1 MRRHARGED
10 RESFGAKRRRGWG
23 MDLYRNRSEGWLG
36 GVCSG
41 LADHWGVATWM
52 VRLAAIALLL
62 LTGSLAF
69 WGYIVA
75 WVVLSPRPSRW
86 DGDSGAVEVEDEMEY
101 DEDRQTYR
109 KRTVFHYPDAPADRV
124 RKAQRRLDEAL
135 ARVESMERY
144 VTSRRYDLNREF
156 AKL

>member
-1 MRRHARGED
+1 MRRDTRGQG
-10 RESFGAKRRRGWG
+10 RESFGAKLRRGWG
-23 MDLYRNRSEGWLG
+23 MDLYRNRSEGWIG

-69 WGYIVA
+69 WGYVVA

-86 DGDSGAVEVEDEMEY
+86 EGEAAEVEVEMEY

-109 KRTVFHYPDAPADRV
+109 KRTVFHYPDAPTDRL
-124 RKAQRRLDEAL
+124 RKARRRLDEAL
-135 ARVESMERY
+135 GRVESMERY

-156 AKL
+156 SKL

>member
-1 MRRHARGED
+1 MRRDARGQG
-10 RESFGAKRRRGWG
+10 RESFGAKRKRGWG
-23 MDLYRNRSEGWLG
+23 MDLYRNRSEGWIG

-69 WGYIVA
+69 WGYVVA

-86 DGDSGAVEVEDEMEY
+86 EGESAEVEVEMEY

-109 KRTVFHYPDAPADRV
+109 KRTVFHYPDAPTDRL
-124 RKAQRRLDEAL
+124 RKARRRLDEAL
-135 ARVESMERY
+135 GRVESMERY

-156 AKL
+156 SRL

>member
-1 MRRHARGED
+1 MRRDTRGQG

-23 MDLYRNRSEGWLG
+23 MDLYRNRSDGWIG

-69 WGYIVA
+69 WGYVVA

-86 DGDSGAVEVEDEMEY
+86 EGEAAEVEVEMEY

-109 KRTVFHYPDAPADRV
+109 KRTVFHYPDAPTDRL
-124 RKAQRRLDEAL
+124 RKARRRLDEAL
-135 ARVESMERY
+135 GRVESMERY

-156 AKL
+156 SKL

>member
-1 MRRHARGED
+1 MRREQ
-10 RESFGAKRRRGWG
+10 RESFGSRRKSGWG
-23 MDLYRNRSEGWLG
+23 MGLYRNRPEGWIG

-62 LTGSLAF
+62 FTGSLAF

-75 WVVLSPRPSRW
+75 WVVLAPRPSRW
-86 DGDSGAVEVEDEMEY
+86 GQEDVEMEY
-101 DEDRQTYR
+101 DEDRYTYR
-109 KRTVFHYPDAPADRV
+109 KKTVFHYPDAPRDRLG
-124 RKAQRRLDEAL
+124 KAQERLNEAL
-135 ARVESMERY
+135 ERVESMERY

-156 AKL
+156 SKL

>member
-1 MRRHARGED
+1 MRRDTRGQG

-23 MDLYRNRSEGWLG
+23 MDLYRNRSEGWIG

-69 WGYIVA
+69 WGYVVA

-86 DGDSGAVEVEDEMEY
+86 EGEAAEVEVEMEY

-109 KRTVFHYPDAPADRV
+109 KRTVFHYPDAPTDRL
-124 RKAQRRLDEAL
+124 RKARRRLDEAL
-135 ARVESMERY
+135 GRVESMERY

-156 AKL
+156 SKL

>member
-1 MRRHARGED
+1 MRRDARGQG

-23 MDLYRNRSEGWLG
+23 MDLYRNRSEGWIG

-69 WGYIVA
+69 WGYVVA

-86 DGDSGAVEVEDEMEY
+86 EGESAEVEVEMEY

-109 KRTVFHYPDAPADRV
+109 KRTVFHYPDAPTDRL
-124 RKAQRRLDEAL
+124 RKARRRLDEAL
-135 ARVESMERY
+135 GRVESMERY

-156 AKL
+156 SRL

>member
-1 MRRHARGED
+1 MRRDTRGQG

-23 MDLYRNRSEGWLG
+23 MDLYRNRSEGWIG

-69 WGYIVA
+69 WGYVVA

-86 DGDSGAVEVEDEMEY
+86 EGDAAEVEVEMEY

-109 KRTVFHYPDAPADRV
+109 KRTVFHYPDAPTDRL
-124 RKAQRRLDEAL
+124 RKARRRLDEAL
-135 ARVESMERY
+135 GRVESMERY

-156 AKL
+156 SKL

>member
-1 MRRHARGED
+1 MRRDTRGQG

-23 MDLYRNRSEGWLG
+23 MDLYRNRSEGWIG

-69 WGYIVA
+69 WGYVVA

-86 DGDSGAVEVEDEMEY
+86 EGEASEVEVEMEY

-109 KRTVFHYPDAPADRV
+109 KRTVFHYPDAPTDRL
-124 RKAQRRLDEAL
+124 RKARRRLDEAL
-135 ARVESMERY
+135 GRVESMERY

-156 AKL
+156 SKL

>member
-1 MRRHARGED
+1 MRRDTRGQG

-23 MDLYRNRSEGWLG
+23 MDLYRNRSEGWIG

-69 WGYIVA
+69 WGYVVA
-75 WVVLSPRPSRW
+75 WVVLAPRPSRW
-86 DGDSGAVEVEDEMEY
+86 EGEAAEVEVEMEY

-109 KRTVFHYPDAPADRV
+109 KRTVFHYPDAPTDRL
-124 RKAQRRLDEAL
+124 RKARRRLDEAL
-135 ARVESMERY
+135 GRVESMERY

-156 AKL
+156 SKL

>member
-1 MRRHARGED
+1 MRRDTRGQG

-23 MDLYRNRSEGWLG
+23 MDLYRNRSEGWIG

-41 LADHWGVATWM
+41 LADHWGVAMWM

-69 WGYIVA
+69 WGYVVA

-86 DGDSGAVEVEDEMEY
+86 EGEAAEVEVEMEY

-109 KRTVFHYPDAPADRV
+109 KRTVFHYPDAPTDRL
-124 RKAQRRLDEAL
+124 RKARRRLDEAL
-135 ARVESMERY
+135 GRVESMERY

-156 AKL
+156 SKL

>member
-1 MRRHARGED
+1 MRRDARGQG

-23 MDLYRNRSEGWLG
+23 MDLYRNRSEGWIG

-69 WGYIVA
+69 WGYVVA

-86 DGDSGAVEVEDEMEY
+86 EGEAAEVEVEMEY

-109 KRTVFHYPDAPADRV
+109 KRTVFHYPDAPTDRL
-124 RKAQRRLDEAL
+124 RKARRRLDEAL
-135 ARVESMERY
+135 GRVESMERY

-156 AKL
+156 SRL

>member
-1 MRRHARGED
+1 MRRDTRGQG

-23 MDLYRNRSEGWLG
+23 MDLYRNRSEGWIG

-69 WGYIVA
+69 WGYVVA

-86 DGDSGAVEVEDEMEY
+86 EAEAAEVEVEMEY

-109 KRTVFHYPDAPADRV
+109 KRTVFHYPDAPTDRL
-124 RKAQRRLDEAL
+124 RKARRRLDEAL
-135 ARVESMERY
+135 GRVESMERY

-156 AKL
+156 SKL